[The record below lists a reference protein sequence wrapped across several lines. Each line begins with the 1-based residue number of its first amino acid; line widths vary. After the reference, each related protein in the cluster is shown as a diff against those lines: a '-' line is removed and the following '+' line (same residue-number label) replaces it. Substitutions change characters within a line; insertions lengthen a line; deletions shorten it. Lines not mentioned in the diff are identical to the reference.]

1 MYQHFRLPIILKRS
15 NAHLNTLTRMLTYQF
30 NFSATCNCRG
40 SNGSGWFARLR
51 IERVHIGDVK
61 PRPPIAMERL
71 ELYECG
77 SFGRKQLVDD

>member
-1 MYQHFRLPIILKRS
+1 
-15 NAHLNTLTRMLTYQF
+15 MLTYQF

-61 PRPPIAMERL
+61 PIQYVEYARLVRYRARPPIAMERL